1 MLLAVTDDFKDIIW
15 NAIFCDGLR
24 LCQSGGDLCESLRF
38 CQSGGDL
45 CESLRFCQSGGDL
58 CESLRFCQSGGDPCE
73 RLGFHHFLLPANVPR
88 VVIFASNCRVL
99 TLTF

>member
-1 MLLAVTDDFKDIIW
+1 MLLAVTGDFKDIIW

-24 LCQSGGDLCESLRF
+24 LCQSGGDLCE
-38 CQSGGDL
+38 G
-45 CESLRFCQSGGDL
+45 LRFCQSGGDL

-73 RLGFHHFLLPANVPR
+73 RLGFHHFLLRANVPR

>member
-24 LCQSGGDLCESLRF
+24 L
-38 CQSGGDL
+38 
-45 CESLRFCQSGGDL
+45 CQSGGDL

>member
-24 LCQSGGDLCESLRF
+24 L